1 MTPIP
6 PITRFSA
13 KDIAALKGDIRPDEE
28 FVRAVWLDKVAEDV
42 DRLKAALM
50 QVLREPRQ

>member
-13 KDIAALKGDIRPDEE
+13 RDIAALKGDIKPDEE
-28 FVRAVWLDKVAEDV
+28 FVRAVWIDKAAEDIA
-42 DRLKAALM
+42 RLKAALM